1 MAVEKV
7 LVAPEFSGLEAR
19 ERIVT
24 RRPLRP
30 TTGVP
35 SRWTLRTPF
44 IALSTL
50 VMMGSDVIAEAH
62 RLRRDAERRWPHI
75 NFDT

>member
-7 LVAPEFSGLEAR
+7 FVAPEFIGLEAQ

-30 TTGVP
+30 SIKG
-35 SRWTLRTPF
+35 SRWTFRTPF
-44 IALSTL
+44 FALFKL
-50 VMMGSDVIAEAH
+50 IMFGSDALAEAH
-62 RLRRDAERRWPHI
+62 RLRRAAERKYPHI
-75 NFDT
+75 SFDA